1 MKDNTR
7 IGLAITA
14 GVFTGLLLTGL
25 SAVGISKIAGFVG
38 DIIVDASFAV
48 GKAILKKDDSDKIV
62 ED

>member
-7 IGLAITA
+7 KGLAITA

-25 SAVGISKIAGFVG
+25 GVVGITKIADFAG

-48 GKAILKKDDSDKIV
+48 GKAILKKDDSDKIA